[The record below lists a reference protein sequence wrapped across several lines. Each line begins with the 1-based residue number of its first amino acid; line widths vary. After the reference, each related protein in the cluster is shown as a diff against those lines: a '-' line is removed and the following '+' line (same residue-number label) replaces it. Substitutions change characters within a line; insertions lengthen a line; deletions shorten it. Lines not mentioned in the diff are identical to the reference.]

1 MYSGFPQDQDSSGI
15 PRTEAP
21 VAVRIASEIWA
32 LEKHLVR
39 ISVVFFF
46 SDFLFFVSLNLFLN
60 SLFIKV
66 QYFSK
71 GSQQAVK
78 NGCNLG

>member
-32 LEKHLVR
+32 LEKHLDR
-39 ISVVFFF
+39 ISVVFVFF
-46 SDFLFFVSLNLFLN
+46 SDFLFFCLFE
-60 SLFIKV
+60 FIFK
-66 QYFSK
+66 QFIYK
-71 GSQQAVK
+71 GAIFLKRKST
-78 NGCNLG
+78 GC